1 MAIQIGYTFH
11 FDFKGTSLLNYFYTP
26 QLKLKYLF
34 IWGFLTI
41 AVAADYKKPI
51 YFETEWNLNTLLR
64 TSTNPFNLNFT
75 LYLRQLKLTEIYRI
89 YLWIIINITNGNL
102 IKL

>member
-1 MAIQIGYTFH
+1 MYKVVFIVIIIYYNITITPYYLMAIQIGYTFH

-51 YFETEWNLNTLLR
+51 YFETE
-64 TSTNPFNLNFT
+64 
-75 LYLRQLKLTEIYRI
+75 
-89 YLWIIINITNGNL
+89 
-102 IKL
+102 